1 MILWMRT
8 PLLTLAFTLA
18 VAFCGLCHA
27 AQKSFDEISRAAD
40 AARTADRLQDAI
52 ELYGQGLN
60 LRPSWQDGWW
70 WLGSLYYEQDRF
82 PDAQTALTRL
92 VALAPKPGPA
102 YAFVALSEYETKN
115 YTGALEH
122 FQKWALAGSPGTE
135 ELIDVASF
143 HWALLLTR
151 ESRFVQS
158 LYLLTAKAQRR
169 GGSAALT
176 EAMGLASLRM
186 ARLPED
192 YPLEWRERVWLA
204 GKAAF
209 YASIVPHQFDRA
221 QDYENK
227 LLLHYDQAP
236 DVHYFRGSLFGF
248 QKKREQAKNEYR
260 QELRI
265 SPHHAPAMMELARLD
280 LDDGRLDEALSLA
293 RRADGLE
300 PKNPSAHHILG
311 QALFAS
317 GHLQEGARELETARQ
332 MAPDSASIR
341 FHLMTVYQKLGRTK
355 DAEREKAVFE
365 TLRGKREVLLPPEE
379 LQELLRN
386 QQPGQEK

>member
-1 MILWMRT
+1 MILPMRRR
-8 PLLTLAFTLA
+8 LLVLALVLA
-18 VAFCGLCHA
+18 AACPGLRPA
-27 AQKSFDEISRAAD
+27 TQKSFDDITHEAEV
-40 AARTADRLQDAI
+40 ARTADRLADAI
-52 ELYGQGLN
+52 RLYRQGVN

-82 PDAQTALTRL
+82 PESQTALTRF
-92 VALAPKPGPA
+92 VAVAPKPGPA
-102 YAFVALSEYETKN
+102 YAFLALSEYETKN
-115 YTGALEH
+115 YAGALEH
-122 FQKWALAGSPGTE
+122 LQKWALAGSPGTE

-143 HWALLLTR
+143 HWALLLIR
-151 ESRFVQS
+151 ERRFVQA

-192 YPLEWRERVWLA
+192 YPPEWRERVGLA

-209 YASIVPHQFDRA
+209 YASLVPHQFDRA

-236 DVHYFRGSLFGF
+236 DVHYFRGTLFGF
-248 QKKREQAKNEYR
+248 QKQREQAKNEYR
-260 QELRI
+260 RELRI

-280 LDDGRLDEALSLA
+280 LDDGQLDEALSLA
-293 RRADGLE
+293 RRADGLD
-300 PKNPSAHHILG
+300 PQNPSAHHILG
-311 QALFAS
+311 QALFAG

-341 FHLMTVYQKLGRTK
+341 FHLMTVYQKLGRAK
-355 DAEREKAVFE
+355 DAEHEKAVFE

-386 QQPGQEK
+386 QQPGQDR